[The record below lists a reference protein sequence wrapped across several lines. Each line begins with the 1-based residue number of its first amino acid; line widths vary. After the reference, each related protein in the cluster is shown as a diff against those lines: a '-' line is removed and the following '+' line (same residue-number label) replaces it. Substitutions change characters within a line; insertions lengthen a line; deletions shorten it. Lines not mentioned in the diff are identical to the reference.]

1 MTEIL
6 ILEKL
11 YIDLGLNF
19 GYFLV
24 LFLIF
29 RIQKPLD
36 ASILIKVE
44 CTTTLLRSR
53 NKSVAFRKKGGIK
66 KKEENGRKK
75 KKDNWMKFSGGKSF
89 LRGWNKEWPLSFL

>member
-1 MTEIL
+1 MTEIS

-11 YIDLGLNF
+11 YIDLGLTF

-24 LFLIF
+24 LSLTF
-29 RIQKPLD
+29 RIQKPLN

-53 NKSVAFRKKGGIK
+53 NKSVAFRKKGGII
-66 KKEENGRKK
+66 RKRRMAERK
-75 KKDNWMKFSGGKSF
+75 REIIG
-89 LRGWNKEWPLSFL
+89 